1 MSFIITV
8 DVTVPLRTKCTIG
21 NLVANTTCFLQKIP
35 SARDRCKLRVMVP
48 PTFQRLYNGIR

>member
-35 SARDRCKLRVMVP
+35 SARDRLQSTR
-48 PTFQRLYNGIR
+48 NGATNFATTLQWY